1 MVNIG
6 GSVSYVDEG
15 LEHLGHVRVVD
26 PVEVLEDDGL
36 GDRVDVAPD
45 VGGGQ
50 DEHGQQV
57 GPEEVRVVAEG
68 LSVRVQQH

>member
-1 MVNIG
+1 M
-6 GSVSYVDEG
+6 
-15 LEHLGHVRVVD
+15 VD

-36 GDRVDVAPD
+36 GDRVHVSPD

-57 GPEEVRVVAEG
+57 GAEEVWVVAEG
-68 LSVRVQQH
+68 LPVRVQQH